1 MKLRNEVYLL
11 FAGILASLH
20 VGYAQSFIRDYNFS
34 NVGMTFLSVST
45 DARSGG
51 MGELG
56 VATLPDCYSHQQNAA
71 KYLFIDSRHKGG
83 INLFYVPWLRKLVDD
98 MSIAGISAYYKIG
111 PLHGVSASFRYFSLG
126 GLQKTDENMQALGED
141 TPHEV
146 AFDVAYARRLGEYF
160 SMSVAFRLAVSD
172 IVRNYRKAHAVACD
186 LCGYYERLFYTDKIA
201 YKLGVGFAL
210 SNIGD
215 KIEYGPEDKLF
226 LPSDLKM
233 GVNWS
238 GTFARWHG
246 LSAGVE
252 GGKYL
257 VASGENN
264 RDNSVLKNIGSA
276 FAAGEIHR
284 VYWKTGLEYNFHEL
298 LFGRVGYYH
307 EGKSGLQRQYM
318 TFGAG
323 ICFMRIH
330 FDVACLVPQ
339 SRRNHPMDNTFRLS
353 AGMSF

>member
-1 MKLRNEVYLL
+1 MRFML
-11 FAGILASLH
+11 FFGFFLCLQS
-20 VGYAQSFIRDYNFS
+20 GYAQSLPKDYTFS
-34 NVGMTFLSVST
+34 NVGMTFLSVSA

-56 VATLPDCYSHQQNAA
+56 VATLPDSYSHQQNAA
-71 KYLFIDSRHKGG
+71 KYLFLDSRYKGG
-83 INLFYVPWLRKLVDD
+83 VNLFYVPWLRQLVND

-111 PLHGVSASFRYFSLG
+111 QLQGVSASFRYFSLG
-126 GLQKTDENMQALGED
+126 DLQKTDENMQALGED
-141 TPHEV
+141 TPHEM
-146 AFDVAYARRLGEYF
+146 AFDVAYARQLGKCF
-160 SMSVAFRLAVSD
+160 SMSVAFRFAVSD
-172 IVRNYRKAHAVACD
+172 IVSNYRKAYVVACD
-186 LCGYYERLFYTDKIA
+186 LCGYYERLFYTDKTS

-210 SNIGD
+210 GNIGN
-215 KIEYGPEDKLF
+215 KIDYGPEDRLF
-226 LPSDLKM
+226 LPADLKM

-246 LSAGVE
+246 LSVGVE

-264 RDNSVLKNIGSA
+264 RSNSVIRNMRHA

-284 VYWKTGLEYNFHEL
+284 AYWKTGLEYNFHEL
-298 LFGRVGYYH
+298 LFGRMGYCH

-323 ICFMRIH
+323 IRFMRVH
-330 FDVACLVPQ
+330 FDVAYLVPQ

-353 AGMSF
+353 AGISF